1 MEIWPGSDADLPA
14 LVAALGQ
21 RHFFTGRLAS
31 QRAGAGVLLVAWVDG
46 QPVGD
51 V

>member
-1 MEIWPGSDADLPA
+1 MEIRPGSDADLP
-14 LVAALGQ
+14 ALGQ